1 MSKKIRV
8 ILIITIVSFASI
20 ILLASNVFLYS
31 EDEPLNIT
39 NPYTQEYII
48 GKSNIKGEV
57 DVEKYSNISKDL
69 EIGANKEG
77 YAVFKDPHKAFKYVK
92 ENYKIGIRLI
102 KKQFYLGD
110 LSNKNYKEYKTYG
123 SQVTYDISEGQMYQA
138 FFISDFLDI
147 YENSF
152 N

>member
-1 MSKKIRV
+1 MKNKIIIG
-8 ILIITIVSFASI
+8 ILITILFSVGI
-20 ILLASNVFLYS
+20 IIIYNY
-31 EDEPLNIT
+31 DKPLEIT
-39 NPYTQEYII
+39 NPYTQEYVI

-57 DVEKYSNISKDL
+57 DVKKYSNISKDL

>member
-57 DVEKYSNISKDL
+57 DVEKYSNISKDF
-69 EIGANKEG
+69 EIGANKDG
-77 YAVFKDPHKAFKYVK
+77 YAVFKEPHKAFGYL
-92 ENYKIGIRLI
+92 EQNYKNGINLI
-102 KKQFYLGD
+102 KKQFNLRN
-110 LSNKNYKEYKTYG
+110 LSNKNYEKYKVYG
-123 SQVTYDISEGQMYQA
+123 WQVTYDISDGQMYEA
-138 FFISDFLDI
+138 FFVSEFLDI